1 MNTLRLLPILSVLA
15 VASCSTVSPQ
25 PNRFDQA
32 DLNHDGKL
40 TRDEVYTHMVST
52 IFEARDTNHDKLM
65 TKAEW
70 NTDMSADEV
79 KLFKARD
86 TNHDGVVSLAEA
98 IAYSKKMKTYDAT
111 IKEADKNKDGFISRE
126 EAVAFYAD
134 KAGPVR

>member
-1 MNTLRLLPILSVLA
+1 
-15 VASCSTVSPQ
+15 
-25 PNRFDQA
+25 
-32 DLNHDGKL
+32 
-40 TRDEVYTHMVST
+40 
-52 IFEARDTNHDKLM
+52 M